1 MRTEGS
7 MTQVSWPT
15 VHSLFDEQARSTPG
29 AVAISHNGRDISYG
43 ELNGRVLG
51 IARSLVSLGLPRE
64 TRVGIYL
71 PRTPDLVAAM
81 FAVCLA
87 GYCSVPMDPAYPRKR
102 LEFMGADASI
112 AATVTDAAHA
122 DAVHGQGKVVIVDH
136 IDASGTG
143 PASGP
148 GVVHPHQL
156 SHIIYTSGSTGV
168 PKGVA
173 IGHGGL
179 SVFVHWVRDV
189 FSDREL
195 SGTLASTSV
204 CFDVSTFEMFGTLC
218 WGGRIVLVDN
228 VLAAAWSAADIRMVS
243 TVPSAM
249 REIVNVDGLPPATE
263 TVCLGGEA
271 VDEGLVE
278 KLYRIPS
285 VSRVVN
291 LYGPS
296 EDTTVSSWAE
306 LFPDR
311 KVTIGRLLPGG
322 YARVFGDDGSAGRAV
337 PGAQGELLLGGAG
350 LARGYLD
357 RPAMTAA
364 RFIPDPHAG
373 TPGAR
378 VYRTGDLVRVGPD
391 ELEYRGR
398 TDHQV
403 KIRGFRVEL
412 EEVSAALA
420 GCPIVRAAVA
430 VVEGSRD
437 AELVAHLIAVP
448 GQSPDTEAVRN
459 HVRQL
464 LPPYMVPSSFRWTER
479 FPTLPNGKIDRG
491 ALSSG

>member
-1 MRTEGS
+1 MKTDWAMSRTS
-7 MTQVSWPT
+7 APS
-15 VHSLFDEQARSTPG
+15 VHALFGEAVRRRPG
-29 AVAISHNGRDISYG
+29 AVAVTHNGRDITYG
-43 ELNGRVLG
+43 ELNERVLS
-51 IARSLVSLGLPRE
+51 IAGSLVSLGLPRE
-64 TRVGIYL
+64 ARVGIYL
-71 PRTPDLVAAM
+71 PRTSDLVAAM

-102 LEFMGADASI
+102 LEFMAADASI

-122 DAVHGQGKVVIVDH
+122 DAVRGPGKVVVVDH
-136 IDASGTG
+136 IDGSMAG
-143 PASGP
+143 PVSGP
-148 GVVHPHQL
+148 GVVHPQQL

-179 SVFVHWVRDV
+179 SVFVYWVRDN

-204 CFDVSTFEMFGTLC
+204 CFDVSTFEIFGTLS

-271 VDEGLVE
+271 VDDGLVE
-278 KLYRIPS
+278 SLYRIPS
-285 VSRVVN
+285 VTRVVN

-306 LFPDR
+306 LSPER

-322 YARVFGDDGSAGRAV
+322 YARVFGEDGSPGRAV
-337 PGAQGELLLGGAG
+337 PGAEGELLLGGAG

-364 RFIPDPHAG
+364 RFIPDPHAQA
-373 TPGAR
+373 PGAR

-430 VVEGSRD
+430 VVEGGHG
-437 AELVAHLIAVP
+437 AELVAYLIAGP
-448 GQSPDTEAVRN
+448 GQSPDTETVRN
-459 HVRQL
+459 YALQL
-464 LPPYMVPSSFRWTER
+464 LPLYMVPTSFRWTER